1 MKHSLKALLATAV
14 VFAGSMSCVLNNPDV
29 PELSGPSEM
38 GTSVEMRAVPDQLV
52 ADGFSSSVIEAVVRD
67 PNGQRTSGVT
77 VLFDI
82 SRGGVF
88 LDLGNLAP
96 LNGPRPSAGGV
107 ESGPV
112 SSVTDGDGVARARY
126 WAPFRTD
133 QVNDTTVA
141 ITGRPAGT
149 DFNTAVQRNAT
160 IFLRAADRPSF
171 PGNNACAFIREPNKT
186 IYQVGEEIS
195 FTATQLTGNTAGT
208 PPCAGNTI
216 ARYEWF
222 INNPA
227 TGTYDEDRGINHV
240 FDAAGTFTVRLTTTE
255 SITGC
260 QNSCT
265 QSITVVP

>member
-1 MKHSLKALLATAV
+1 MKYSFKALLATAI
-14 VFAGSMSCVLNNPDV
+14 VFAGTNSCVLDTPEV

-77 VLFDI
+77 ILFDI
-82 SRGGVF
+82 SRGGGF

-96 LNGPRPSAGGV
+96 LNGPRPTAGGV

-133 QVNDTTVA
+133 QVNDTVVT
-141 ITGRPAGT
+141 INGRPAGT
-149 DFNTAVQRNAT
+149 DFNTAIQRTAT

-171 PGNNACAFIREPNKT
+171 PGSSVCDFIVEPNKPV
-186 IYQVGEEIS
+186 YKVGEAVS
-195 FTATQLTGNTAGT
+195 FTATQLTGNTENG
-208 PPCAGNTI
+208 CSGLEI
-216 ARYEWF
+216 ARYEWN
-222 INNPA
+222 IEPN
-227 TGTYDEDRGINHV
+227 TYKAGRGIVHLFN
-240 FDAAGTFTVRLTTTE
+240 AAGDFTVELVTTE
-255 SITGC
+255 AVTGC
-260 QNSCT
+260 QDICSVT
-265 QSITVVP
+265 ITVVP